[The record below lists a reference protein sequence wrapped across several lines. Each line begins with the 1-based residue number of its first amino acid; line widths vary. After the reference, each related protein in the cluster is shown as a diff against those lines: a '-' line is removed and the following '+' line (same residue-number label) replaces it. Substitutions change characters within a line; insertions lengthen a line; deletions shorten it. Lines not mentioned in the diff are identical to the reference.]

1 MLTQEILKY
10 FPEGYK
16 GTIIEIGAGFPKLG
30 NPIFGLREKCWDI
43 ISVEPNPVFCKE
55 YESLGY
61 KILRYACYSQ
71 DAGDMNFIVTPNGI
85 SASCLVVKDRHNIM
99 NAALDNGF
107 DKDTAKGNG
116 LSEDFD
122 WEFFPKNGTTK
133 TIRVEAL
140 TLDTILKRH
149 HPKLETVDAIIVDV
163 EGFELEV
170 FKGVRFDKLKPKLL
184 IAENIPSNPEYYDYM
199 LKQGYKVD
207 KRIDINDFYT
217 KVNG

>member
-10 FPEGYK
+10 FPEGHK

-30 NPIFGLREKCWDI
+30 NPIFGLREKGWDI
-43 ISVEPNPVFCKE
+43 ISIEPNPVFCKE

-61 KILRYACYSQ
+61 KILRYACYSH
-71 DAGDMNFIVTPNGI
+71 DASEMDFIVTPNGL
-85 SASCLVVKDRHNIM
+85 SASMLDVKGRDNVVKPD
-99 NAALDNGF
+99 LTNGF
-107 DKDTAKGNG
+107 NKDTAKGNG
-116 LSEDFD
+116 LSDGFD
-122 WEFFPKNGTTK
+122 WQFFPENGQSKNIK
-133 TIRVEAL
+133 VEAL

-170 FKGVRFDKLKPKLL
+170 FKGIRFDKLKPKLL

-207 KRIDINDFYT
+207 QRIDINDFYII
-217 KVNG
+217 K